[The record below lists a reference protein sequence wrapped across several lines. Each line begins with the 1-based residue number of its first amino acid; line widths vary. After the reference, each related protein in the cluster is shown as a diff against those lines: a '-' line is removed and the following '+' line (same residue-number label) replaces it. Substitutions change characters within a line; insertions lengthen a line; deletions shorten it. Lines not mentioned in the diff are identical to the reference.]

1 MNTNNQAILLL
12 TCHFSKSAKSDVKPL
27 SPTEWGRFALWLN
40 EQGSTP
46 ASLVSEDPRHVLH
59 QWSDPGITLER
70 IEQLLNRGHALAFAL
85 EKWSRAGIWVLTRSD
100 NDYPKLL
107 KQRLRTAAPAVLF
120 GCGNASLLNLLG
132 ISVVGSR
139 NASSADLDYARTFGQ
154 RLAQAGLSVISGAAK
169 GIDEESMLGGLE
181 GEGSAV
187 GVMADSLF
195 KAATSS
201 KWRQGLMNNNL
212 VLISPFS
219 PEAGFNTGNAMA
231 RNKYIYAMSQASVVV
246 HSGRKGGTWT
256 GAMENLKKSWV
267 PLWVHRSMDT
277 ESGNPLL
284 VNEGGHWLDDNTE
297 SLDVRALLSHNDVVK
312 PIADLLT
319 SPTAEAWEFPQ
330 VTEQE
335 SQLPAAYTAE
345 KPEQPIDTPDLS
357 FYQIFLLKLERIDR
371 PVTVDELVEAWTLP
385 KTLINNWLKQSI
397 EEGKVKKLNK
407 PARYQFSP
415 IDQLGLSLH
424 T

>member
-1 MNTNNQAILLL
+1 MNTNNQAILLM

-59 QWSDPGITLER
+59 KWSDSGITLER

-139 NASSADLDYARTFGQ
+139 NASSADLDYAHTFGQ

-201 KWRQGLMNNNL
+201 KWRQGLMNNKL
-212 VLISPFS
+212 VLVSSFS

-277 ESGNPLL
+277 ESGNSLL
-284 VNEGGHWLDDNTE
+284 VSEGGQWLDDNTE
-297 SLDVRALLSHNDVVK
+297 SLDVRALLSHNDSVK

-319 SPTAEAWEFPQ
+319 STPAEASEFSQ

-335 SQLPAAYTAE
+335 SQLPEYGAE
-345 KPEQPIDTPDLS
+345 KPEPPIDTPDLS
-357 FYQIFLLKLERIDR
+357 FYQIFLLKLEKIGRA
-371 PVTVDELVEAWTLP
+371 VTVDELAEEWTIP

-397 EEGKVKKLNK
+397 EEGQVKKLKN
-407 PARYQFSP
+407 PVRYQLSS

>member
-12 TCHFSKSAKSDVKPL
+12 TCHFSKSAKNDVKPL

-46 ASLVSEDPRHVLH
+46 ASLVIEDPRHILH
-59 QWSDPGITLER
+59 TWSDPEITLER

-139 NASSADLDYARTFGQ
+139 NASSADLDYARAFGQ
-154 RLAQAGLSVISGAAK
+154 CLAQAGLSVISGAAK

-212 VLISPFS
+212 VLVSPFS
-219 PEAGFNTGNAMA
+219 PEAGFNAGNAMA

-256 GAMENLKKSWV
+256 GAMENIKKSWV

-277 ESGNPLL
+277 ESGNSLL
-284 VNEGGHWLDDNTE
+284 VSEGGQWLDDNTE
-297 SLDVRALLSHNDVVK
+297 SLDVRALLSHNDSVK

-319 SPTAEAWEFPQ
+319 STPVEASEFPQ

-335 SQLPAAYTAE
+335 SQLPEYGAE
-345 KPEQPIDTPDLS
+345 KPEPPIDAPDLS
-357 FYQIFLLKLERIDR
+357 FYQIFLLKLEKIGS
-371 PVTVDELVEAWTLP
+371 PVTVDELAEEWAIP

-397 EEGKVKKLNK
+397 EEGQVKKLKN
-407 PARYQFSP
+407 PVRYQLSS
-415 IDQLGLSLH
+415 IDQLELSPH

>member
-1 MNTNNQAILLL
+1 MMNTNNQAILLL
-12 TCHFSKSAKSDVKPL
+12 TCHFSKSAKNDVKPL

-46 ASLVSEDPRHVLH
+46 ASLLSENPRTVLH
-59 QWSDPGITLER
+59 GWSDAGITLER

-120 GCGNASLLNLLG
+120 GCGNASLLNQLG

-139 NASSADLDYARTFGQ
+139 NASHADLDYARTFGQ
-154 RLAQAGLSVISGAAK
+154 HLAQAGLNVISGAAK

-201 KWRQGLMNNNL
+201 KWRQGLMAKKL
-212 VLISPFS
+212 VLVSPFS
-219 PEAGFNTGNAMA
+219 PEAGFNAGNAMA
-231 RNKYIYAMSQASVVV
+231 RNKYIYCMSQASVVV
-246 HSGRKGGTWT
+246 HSGHKGGTWT
-256 GAMENLKKSWV
+256 GAVENLKKSWV

-277 ESGNPLL
+277 EAGNPLL
-284 VNEGGHWLDDNTE
+284 VNQGGQWLNDHTE
-297 SLDVRALLSHNDVVK
+297 SLDVRALLSHNPIVK
-312 PIADLLT
+312 PVTDLLT
-319 SPTAEAWEFPQ
+319 STVDEDEFSR
-330 VTEQE
+330 VTEPENQ
-335 SQLPAAYTAE
+335 SAE
-345 KPEQPIDTPDLS
+345 YATYKPEQLTKNPDLS
-357 FYQIFLLKLERIDR
+357 FYQVFLLKLENMGK
-371 PVTVDELVEAWTLP
+371 PVTVDDLVEEWAIP
-385 KTLINNWLKQSI
+385 KTLINTWLKQSI
-397 EEGKVKKLNK
+397 EEGRVKKLKN
-407 PARYQFSP
+407 PIRYEFSS
-415 IDQLGLSLH
+415 IDQLGLSLQ